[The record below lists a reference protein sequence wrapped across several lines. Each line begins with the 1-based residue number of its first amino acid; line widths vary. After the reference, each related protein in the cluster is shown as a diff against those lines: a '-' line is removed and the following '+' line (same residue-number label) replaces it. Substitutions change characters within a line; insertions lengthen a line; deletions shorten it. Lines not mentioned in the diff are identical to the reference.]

1 MKNTL
6 FILLS
11 FLILSCSNNV
21 EQVKIKYAINT
32 EIDSLSIRALEVKNE
47 NEIFFGGS
55 NSTFGY
61 STDGGN
67 SWNISQV
74 DTLNLEFRSIAVLD
88 STVLLLNI
96 GSPAKIYS
104 SNDLGKNWQITVVDT
119 SETAFYNSIKF
130 WDNKNGIA
138 TGDPQKDGVLSILMT
153 SDGGITWNKISSDL
167 LPKLDK
173 GEAQFAASNTC
184 VDAIDGNIW
193 IGTGGKNSR
202 IIRSKDAGKSWELIE
217 LDFVKGEKMTGI
229 YSVDFYDKN
238 NGVIFG
244 GDWNKMDK
252 SNNNKFYTNDG
263 GDTWI
268 NSTSEDRVCYRS
280 CVQYTSQKNKLI
292 ALGIPGISLS
302 EDEGETWSNISEVR
316 DFYTV
321 RIINDST
328 AIAAGKGKIAR
339 IIF

>member
-1 MKNTL
+1 MKNSI

-11 FLILSCSNNV
+11 FLILSCSNDI
-21 EQVKIKYAINT
+21 EHVKIKYATNT

-61 STDGGN
+61 STDGG
-67 SWNISQV
+67 STWNISQI

-88 STVLLLNI
+88 STVILLNI
-96 GSPAKIYS
+96 GSPAKMFR
-104 SNDLGKNWQITVVDT
+104 SNNLGKSWEITVVD
-119 SETAFYNSIKF
+119 SSKTAFYNSMKF

-138 TGDPQKDGVLSILMT
+138 TGDPQGDGVLSILIT
-153 SDGGITWNKISSDL
+153 NDGGVTWNKLSSDV
-167 LPKLDK
+167 LPKLDE

-193 IGTGGKNSR
+193 IATGGKNSR
-202 IIRSKDAGKSWELIE
+202 IIRSKDAGKSWKLIE
-217 LDFVKGEKMTGI
+217 IDFVKGEEMTGI

-244 GDWNKMDK
+244 GDWNKRCK
-252 SNNNKFYTNDG
+252 SSKNKFYTTDG
-263 GDTWI
+263 GNTWYE
-268 NSTSEDRVCYRS
+268 STAEDRVCYRS
-280 CVQYTSQKNKLI
+280 CVQYATNNKLI
-292 ALGIPGISLS
+292 ALGIPGMSLS
-302 EDEGETWSNISEVR
+302 TDGGKTWSNISKVK

-321 RIINDST
+321 RIVNDST
-328 AIAAGKGKIAR
+328 AIGAGKGKIAK